1 MYCSQCGQR
10 LAEGARYCMYCGAP
24 VVSVPRGGA
33 ERDAKGVG
41 QLAPQ
46 PTSQQVLQQAPV
58 PAPSANP
65 TLGTNPMPNPTP
77 APTTA
82 HKSLP
87 ATAPTP
93 QPRRKKPRSGR
104 KTLLLAFIA
113 AAIVTLVPI
122 VPLVPVML
130 ALPEIDGL
138 LFSVLQ
144 YLIEIACAIG
154 GIVLLGGKGMLR
166 PRREGFAYALRIGGV
181 ALAANVALSLWG
193 LWSYIA
199 SGETVSAQW
208 PLNLLSTLTSM
219 LLIGISEELL
229 FRGLIFNGLLAPLGN
244 TRRGMYAAVALSALI
259 FGFAHVSAEDF
270 ASPMLVVQALVKV
283 AQSGLW
289 SLIPVAVLMRTG
301 DVFSAGLYHG
311 LGNFLLSVDMIID
324 TPSISIE
331 YTSTDPSEAQGLI
344 WLYLLIT
351 VVYLPSI
358 YAAIRSIRAQP
369 APCNGAFA
377 QTPAPTVRVEPIV
390 PCLPPAVVDDVPT
403 ADAMPTANAAPAGFA
418 NPVSLA
424 NAAPDAHDAPVA
436 DDARPDDARP
446 DDPTAR

>member
-24 VVSVPRGGA
+24 VVSVQRDGV

-46 PTSQQVLQQAPV
+46 PTSQQVPQQAPV

-113 AAIVTLVPI
+113 AAMVTLVPI

-270 ASPMLVVQALVKV
+270 ASPMLVLQALVKV

-301 DVFSAGLYHG
+301 DVISAGLYHG

-377 QTPAPTVRVEPIV
+377 QASAPTVRVEPIV

-424 NAAPDAHDAPVA
+424 NAAPDAHDAPAA
-436 DDARPDDARP
+436 DDACPDDACP

>member
-24 VVSVPRGGA
+24 VVSVPRDGG

-113 AAIVTLVPI
+113 AAIVSLVPI
-122 VPLVPVML
+122 VPLVAVML

-301 DVFSAGLYHG
+301 DVISAGLFHG

-369 APCNGAFA
+369 VPCNGAFA
-377 QTPAPTVRVEPIV
+377 QVPAPTVRVEPIV

-424 NAAPDAHDAPVA
+424 NAAPDAHDAPAA
-436 DDARPDDARP
+436 DDACP

>member
-24 VVSVPRGGA
+24 VVSVPRDGG

-41 QLAPQ
+41 Q
-46 PTSQQVLQQAPV
+46 PTSQQVPQQAPV

-65 TLGTNPMPNPTP
+65 TLGINPTP

-166 PRREGFAYALRIGGV
+166 PRREGCAYALRIGGV

-301 DVFSAGLYHG
+301 DVISAGLYHG

-369 APCNGAFA
+369 VPCNGAFA
-377 QTPAPTVRVEPIV
+377 QAAPRTEPMVRVEPIV

-424 NAAPDAHDAPVA
+424 NAAPDAHDAPAA